1 MEEDKLSKIFEQFYR
16 LDFSRNSKGG
26 SGLGLAIA
34 KEIVLLHKGEI
45 SAESKDNC
53 VKFCVILPKK

>member
-1 MEEDKLSKIFEQFYR
+1 M
-16 LDFSRNSKGG
+16 
-26 SGLGLAIA
+26 GLAIA